1 MGVLDFGCEAAVRN
15 ERGMRA
21 DGTFRTKYGGFDHDG
36 KIYENSNANVSVAT
50 RRIFR
55 AAGGSIAIANKLR
68 DNQSKFISENTAF
81 LEDLQ
86 NLYAPVMSNFRGF
99 LVEAEDHYDDPHA
112 KRSLRE
118 QAWKE
123 LFETGKVTDDIW
135 LQYTIYKMK
144 KDEFAK
150 PGTEPRMIG
159 DLQVPASLEG
169 FMVTK
174 YLKEAMQ
181 RDVELP
187 GGTLHFCA
195 TPDHD
200 ALTDVFANLLSPKKR
215 VYMSL
220 FSDDSCVSIRQE
232 NGEVTVYNMD
242 ISSCDASHT
251 GSLFWALGQITTGL
265 ARDNIVRLIKQL
277 QTKIRIYDLSRPT
290 RGSRKRYAE
299 FVKKDGSPTLYSGST
314 LTTAINNLANIL
326 IGCSIILSNATT
338 SAEIIAAAE
347 AVGYIVTLERCEIPE
362 DIQFLKHSPV
372 RDIHGI
378 LRPLLNIG
386 VLFRTMGT
394 AKGDVPGRSNTPLRE
409 RFAAFEYA
417 LMQGMYPRSH
427 FPFVDIRKE
436 ALRGSN
442 DKLAADCERRVQ
454 RMLTHRVGTTT
465 EHHFRSEDVYRR
477 YRLTP
482 AEILLLDVDIANQQF
497 DTFHACSA
505 ANKVFRTDYGLSCPT
520 LNQ

>member
-1 MGVLDFGCEAAVRN
+1 
-15 ERGMRA
+15 
-21 DGTFRTKYGGFDHDG
+21 
-36 KIYENSNANVSVAT
+36 
-50 RRIFR
+50 
-55 AAGGSIAIANKLR
+55 
-68 DNQSKFISENTAF
+68 
-81 LEDLQ
+81 
-86 NLYAPVMSNFRGF
+86 
-99 LVEAEDHYDDPHA
+99 
-112 KRSLRE
+112 
-118 QAWKE
+118 
-123 LFETGKVTDDIW
+123 
-135 LQYTIYKMK
+135 
-144 KDEFAK
+144 
-150 PGTEPRMIG
+150 MIG
-159 DLQVPASLEG
+159 DLRVPASLEG

-174 YLKEAMQ
+174 YLKQAMQ

-200 ALTDVFANLLSPKKR
+200 ALTDVFTNLLDPKKR

-220 FSDDSCVSIRQE
+220 FSDDSCVSIRHD
-232 NGEVTVYNMD
+232 NGDVTTYNMD

-251 GSLFWALGQITTGL
+251 GLLFWAVGQITSGL
-265 ARDNIVRLIKQL
+265 ARENIARLVKQL
-277 QTKIRIYDLSRPT
+277 QTKIRIYDLSRPQ

-299 FVKKDGSPTLYSGST
+299 FAKKDGSPTLYSGST
-314 LTTAINNLANIL
+314 LTTVINNLANIL
-326 IGCSIILSNATT
+326 IGHSIIMSGAST
-338 SAEIIAAAE
+338 SAQIIAAAA
-347 AVGYIVTLERCEIPE
+347 AVGYIVTLEKCEIPE

-372 RDIHGI
+372 RDIHGV

-394 AKGDVPGRSNTPLRE
+394 AKGDVPGRSTTPLRE

-417 LMQGMYPRSH
+417 LMHGMYPRSH

-442 DKLAADCERRVQ
+442 DKLAAACEQRVQ
-454 RMLTHRVGTTT
+454 RMLNYRIGTTA
-465 EHHFRSEDVYRR
+465 EHHFRSEDIYRR

-482 AEILLLDVDIANQQF
+482 AEISLLDVDIANQQF

-505 ANKVFRTDYGLSCPT
+505 ANKVLAIDYGLSCPA